1 MNRMFNPP
9 PSFVACSHTTEKMI
23 FSFCFFQMIF
33 YFSIFQSSSTMISS
47 QEQISHQS
55 IAKTNPFRKMILHP
69 VFLIE
74 SCLCYCW
81 NSHEHEHF
89 QLFKSKTF
97 LHIISAPLIC
107 SRNDS
112 VWSIVF
118 CSVFPFLIAI
128 LHLNDSVCFVFN
140 RKVFVISVVHLTES
154 EGVSWISNGSN
165 VPVSIFT
172 FHYNHEIHSSKFVCI
187 LNKSLFFVISWES
200 VVSNRSFIIRR
211 EFWFFSLCIFCT
223 YWIFY
228 CSSLCIVKPNS
239 FRFFSWISF
248 ISFLSSLFVIES
260 SLCFFSYFAFTALT
274 SSSLRYSWTSHS
286 WEFFMISSW
295 ICPTLWTSLWNH
307 CAS

>member
-9 PSFVACSHTTEKMI
+9 PLVCSLFSHNREDDISLLFFSDDLLFSYLSTFPNNDLFTETNKSSVNSKDKPI
-23 FSFCFFQMIF
+23 SEDDSASYIF
-33 YFSIFQSSSTMISS
+33 YWSVSLLLLEFSRAWT
-47 QEQISHQS
+47 
-55 IAKTNPFRKMILHP
+55 
-69 VFLIE
+69 FL
-74 SCLCYCW
+74 
-81 NSHEHEHF
+81 
-89 QLFKSKTF
+89 LFKSKTF
-97 LHIISAPLIC
+97 LHIILAPLIR

-112 VWSIVF
+112 VRSIVRR
-118 CSVFPFLIAI
+118 SLFPFLIAI
-128 LHLNDSVCFVFN
+128 FNLHDSVCFIIH
-140 RKVFVISVVHLTES
+140 RKVFVSFIVHLTES

-172 FHYNHEIHSSKFVCI
+172 FHHNHEIYSSKFVCI

-200 VVSNRSFIIRR
+200 VVSNRSFMIRR

-228 CSSLCIVKPNS
+228 RASLLIVKPNS

-248 ISFLSSLFVIES
+248 ISFLKSLFFNWS
-260 SLCFFSYFAFTALT
+260 SACFVSYFAFTFFK
-274 SSSLRYSWTSHS
+274 SSWRRYSWTSHS

-295 ICPTLWTSLWNH
+295 ICHTLSTSLWNH